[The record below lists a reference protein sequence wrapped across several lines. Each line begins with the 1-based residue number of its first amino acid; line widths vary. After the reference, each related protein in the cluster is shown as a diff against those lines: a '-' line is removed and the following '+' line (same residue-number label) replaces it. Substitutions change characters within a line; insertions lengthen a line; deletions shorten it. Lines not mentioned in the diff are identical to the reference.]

1 MQKYLKIGISY
12 LRGQYLPHLLLTLLF
27 CLASVGFMSFQN
39 LAVEQSAKVLEMYV
53 SLAGIFLL
61 TPLFMPE
68 QNQDIWQLEKSKATP
83 MWQLYLVRLF
93 LGIVFMVSVI
103 TLFMAVL
110 DRNGSVVLWN
120 WMWVGGISEM
130 LFLGAVGFAVSGI
143 TNQAVIG
150 YMIAVVYYL
159 SNMGGRKYFGKLALF
174 QMMDGNYDFAGWML
188 LVSAVLIV
196 ASVIIRERQK

>member
-83 MWQLYLVRLF
+83 TTQASSSPK
-93 LGIVFMVSVI
+93 GEKP
-103 TLFMAVL
+103 
-110 DRNGSVVLWN
+110 DRARSPHP
-120 WMWVGGISEM
+120 IS
-130 LFLGAVGFAVSGI
+130 S
-143 TNQAVIG
+143 IG
-150 YMIAVVYYL
+150 HD
-159 SNMGGRKYFGKLALF
+159 RP
-174 QMMDGNYDFAGWML
+174 D
-188 LVSAVLIV
+188 
-196 ASVIIRERQK
+196 